1 MINNFLDKF
10 ITNEYAIY
18 CSVIQGK
25 LLKNSIHWHLNG
37 IFYVVPE
44 RFFQLLVI
52 LIYSED
58 TDLYIPVCFVLCSSK
73 NKEIYAQI
81 FRDLSVN
88 ILHQEAQVERITL
101 DFESA
106 EIQGIK
112 TVFHQVELLGCKFH
126 LQQAL
131 RRKAKKLGL
140 MSGDLEKITVGL
152 IQGINE
158 VLENNT
164 KNLEDHL
171 NSVMEYFSDNALSSE
186 YNFGKIYLFFFI
198 FQ

>member
-1 MINNFLDKF
+1 M
-10 ITNEYAIY
+10 
-18 CSVIQGK
+18 VI
-25 LLKNSIHWHLNG
+25 S
-37 IFYVVPE
+37 
-44 RFFQLLVI
+44 
-52 LIYSED
+52 IYSED
-58 TDLYIPVCFVLCSSK
+58 IDLYIPVCFVLCSPK
-73 NKEIYAQI
+73 NKETYAQI

-88 ILHQEAQVERITL
+88 ILHEEAQVG
-101 DFESA
+101 A

-112 TVFHQVELLGCKFH
+112 TIFPQVELLGCKFH

-164 KNLEDHL
+164 KNLEDYL

-186 YNFGKIYLFFFI
+186 HNFGKIYLFFFI